1 MSSRTLQ
8 GTPGAFTDKNKAYN
22 SLDNHETVNHGDGEY
37 VRGRVRINGAEPFL
51 APVGRG
57 YSGTFRRIEPKHL
70 HRYVNEFAGR
80 LGMRALGTVGKMR
93 TIVQNLVGK
102 RLTYE
107 QLVAP
112 SVLCGRP

>member
-1 MSSRTLQ
+1 M
-8 GTPGAFTDKNKAYN
+8 PGAFTGEGGSYN
-22 SLDNHETVNHGDGEY
+22 SLGNHETVNHSDGEC
-37 VRGRVRINGAEPFL
+37 VRGKVRINGIWPRSGRMESFWAT
-51 APVGRG
+51 VRRG
-57 YSGTFRRIEPKHL
+57 YNGAFRRIEPKHL

>member
-1 MSSRTLQ
+1 M
-8 GTPGAFTDKNKAYN
+8 
-22 SLDNHETVNHGDGEY
+22 
-37 VRGRVRINGAEPFL
+37 
-51 APVGRG
+51 
-57 YSGTFRRIEPKHL
+57 
-70 HRYVNEFAGR
+70 NEFAGL

>member
-1 MSSRTLQ
+1 M
-8 GTPGAFTDKNKAYN
+8 PGVFTDENRAYN
-22 SLDNHETVNHGDGEY
+22 SLDNHETVNHSDGEY
-37 VRGRVRINGAEPFL
+37 VRGKVHINGMESFWAL
-51 APVGRG
+51 VRRG
-57 YSGTFRRIEPKHL
+57 YNGTFHRIEPKHL